1 MLKINDLVKI
11 NPEWLSEKD
20 DADALYIVTRNEDAF
35 GVCKI
40 TALDGNGKDIE
51 IVKADMVSKITPDEL
66 SAINADPKLQKKYIS
81 MQRSEDGQPMNEDA
95 APVAPAAPAAPAD
108 GGAGGD
114 VVPEGAGYAH
124 LNPNMNVGGMG
135 AIKLPTATDYNDIEG
150 RGSGDIPL
158 GRGVSAAAKKGKK
171 KKKKNILGF
180 DEFVGFYTQVPAAID
195 VDDK

>member
-11 NPEWLSEKD
+11 NPEWLSKKD
-20 DADALYIVTRNEDAF
+20 DANTLYIVTRNEDAF
-35 GVCKI
+35 GICKI
-40 TALDGNGKDIE
+40 TALNGNGKDIE
-51 IVKADMVSKITPDEL
+51 IVKADMVSKITPDEF

-81 MQRSEDGQPMNEDA
+81 MQRSEDGQIMNEDA
-95 APVAPAAPAAPAD
+95 APVAPAAPAD

-150 RGSGDIPL
+150 RGSGDVPL

>member
-51 IVKADMVSKITPDEL
+51 VVKSDMVSKITPEEL
-66 SAINADPKLQKKYIS
+66 STINADPKLQKKYIN
-81 MQRSEDGQPMNEDA
+81 MQRSEDRKTMNEDA
-95 APVAPAAPAAPAD
+95 APVATAAPTG
-108 GGAGGD
+108 GGACCD
-114 VVPEGAGYAH
+114 VVPDGAGYAH

-195 VDDK
+195 IDNK

>member
-20 DADALYIVTRNEDAF
+20 DANALYIVTRNEDAF
-35 GVCKI
+35 GICKI

-51 IVKADMVSKITPDEL
+51 IVKSDMVSKITPDEL

-81 MQRSEDGQPMNEDA
+81 MQRSEDGQIMNEDA
-95 APVAPAAPAAPAD
+95 APVAAAVPVD

-114 VVPEGAGYAH
+114 VVPDGVGYAH

-158 GRGVSAAAKKGKK
+158 GRGISAATKKGKK
-171 KKKKNILGF
+171 KKKNNILGF
-180 DEFVGFYTQVPAAID
+180 NEFVGLYTQVPAAID
-195 VDDK
+195 IDK